1 MSIKPISDDKL
12 DCWRVLLLQKSE
24 ARQTRMV
31 YTDTMRALI
40 ARIDAAENRVCRW
53 WKTKD
58 TDDWATGCTGNV
70 QDEYYAIDHPDHC
83 PECGGRI
90 VVGADEEGE

>member
-1 MSIKPISDDKL
+1 MSIEPISDEELAVFRKGNSP
-12 DCWRVLLLQKSE
+12 LLKK
-24 ARQTRMV
+24 
-31 YTDTMRALI
+31 LI

-58 TDDWATGCTGNV
+58 TDDWATGCAGNV

-90 VVGADEEGE
+90 VVGADKEGE